1 MSELTTSHLALYAVV
16 IIATMA
22 ALDWLESRRSRIAR
36 AFRQRRE
43 QVQTGPAI
51 RLPEHTLAHHHRRR
65 TTATRRTA

>member
-16 IIATMA
+16 IIAAMA

-51 RLPEHTLAHHHRRR
+51 RLPEHTLAHHHRR